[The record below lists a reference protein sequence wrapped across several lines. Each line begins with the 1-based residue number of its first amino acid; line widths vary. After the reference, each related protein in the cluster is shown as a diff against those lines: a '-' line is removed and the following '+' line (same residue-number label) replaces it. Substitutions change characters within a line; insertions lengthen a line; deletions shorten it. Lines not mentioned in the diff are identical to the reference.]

1 MHFDWNISCC
11 GSVCVHLIQD
21 PLCFLYPEIY
31 VCLYISVYVSRGL
44 LGGSDGKAFACSAG
58 DPGLIPRS
66 GRSPGEGH
74 YNPLPIFARRIPLT
88 EEPGGLQSVGLQTDT
103 TELLTHTANCFTHS
117 SLENECLVLCVYW
130 MRRKL
135 WQGEDF

>member
-1 MHFDWNISCC
+1 MVKN
-11 GSVCVHLIQD
+11 L
-21 PLCFLYPEIY
+21 
-31 VCLYISVYVSRGL
+31 
-44 LGGSDGKAFACSAG
+44 ACSG
-58 DPGLIPRS
+58 RRPRFDPWVRKIPWRKTLQ
-66 GRSPGEGH
+66 SPS
-74 YNPLPIFARRIPLT
+74 YIARRIPLT

-117 SLENECLVLCVYW
+117 SLENECLVLCVYG